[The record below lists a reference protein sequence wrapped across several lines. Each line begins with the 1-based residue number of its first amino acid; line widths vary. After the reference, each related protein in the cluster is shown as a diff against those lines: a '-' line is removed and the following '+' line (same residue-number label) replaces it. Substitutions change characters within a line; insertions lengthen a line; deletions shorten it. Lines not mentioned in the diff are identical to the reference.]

1 MAVREVTNTV
11 TQLNGC
17 HNLWDGTLMDL
28 HGAYPYPLLTDFK
41 VISTF
46 LMITQHKANSIYVA
60 ARPVL

>member
-17 HNLWDGTLMDL
+17 QDLWDGTLMDL
-28 HGAYPYPLLTDFK
+28 HGAYPYALLTDFK